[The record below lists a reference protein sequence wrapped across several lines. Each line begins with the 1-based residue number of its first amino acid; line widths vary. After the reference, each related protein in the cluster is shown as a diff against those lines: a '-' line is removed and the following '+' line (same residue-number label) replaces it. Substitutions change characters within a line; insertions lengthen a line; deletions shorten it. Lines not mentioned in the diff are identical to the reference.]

1 VTIRAGDNLKAL
13 LARVKRATEGHGKK
27 TELAKVLGV
36 PPQRVTNWLS
46 LDRAPSGEVTLL
58 MLEWVR
64 AEEAKQKGKPGS
76 VEAPPGRRTR
86 STQFSYEKRK
96 TSPRQK

>member
-1 VTIRAGDNLKAL
+1 MTIRAGDNLKAL

-58 MLEWVR
+58 MLKWVQ
-64 AEEAKQKGKPGS
+64 AEEATQRKAPGS
-76 VEAPPGRRTR
+76 VRTAARGKTR
-86 STQFSYEKRK
+86 STQSKHEKRK
-96 TSPRQK
+96 TSPRKR